1 MPGVDGTE
9 LVGRIKERWPEQE
22 IVMVTGVADV
32 KTAVEA
38 MKRGATDYILKPFDR
53 VTLAASLE
61 KILQRRRIQDEHA
74 RLITKNLEYIE
85 VLSIYERA
93 SGLYSTLSI
102 ELLAERLIEGLC
114 VVTRSQAGVLWLQD
128 DSPTAQLM
136 LKSARGLIHVE
147 AEAEVFDANVHGEA
161 LDALINSGHPVLLP
175 HGAGSE
181 SLAFFVPFKVSGQP
195 PREARWR
202 RCSYTAARRSLP

>member
-9 LVGRIKERWPEQE
+9 LVGRIKERLPEEE
-22 IVMVTGVADV
+22 IVMVTDVADG
-32 KTAVEA
+32 KTSVEG

-53 VTLAASLE
+53 DTLAVSFDKKFAASSYPRRARAPYHE
-61 KILQRRRIQDEHA
+61 KPRVHRGALD
-74 RLITKNLEYIE
+74 L
-85 VLSIYERA
+85 RA
-93 SGLYSTLSI
+93 GVCPLLDLSI

-128 DSPTAQLM
+128 HLTTAQLI

-147 AEAEVFDANVHGEA
+147 AEAEVFDANVRGEA

-181 SLAFFVPFKVSGQP
+181 SLALFVPFKVSGQS

-202 RCSYTAARRSLP
+202 CGSYTPARRSLA